1 MDLRGWIWA
10 LDARA
15 TMFRRNSPSNVPEF
29 IGKST
34 PWETTLVGT
43 NWTASNGAKFNL
55 NTNGLRPDGWTSGD
69 AGGLPTFPALVRY
82 DEFERGMVEHACRL
96 VVVHSRQSH
105 IYPAT
110 HNANGIPEPI
120 IRQ

>member
-1 MDLRGWIWA
+1 
-10 LDARA
+10 
-15 TMFRRNSPSNVPEF
+15 
-29 IGKST
+29 
-34 PWETTLVGT
+34 
-43 NWTASNGAKFNL
+43 
-55 NTNGLRPDGWTSGD
+55 
-69 AGGLPTFPALVRY
+69 LPTFPALVRY